1 MTVRAL
7 PIDWDDPRGVALRDA
22 LDAEMGDRY
31 AHVGRS
37 ATPEEQAAR
46 ARAFTI
52 DPATMTAVRLAVDAD
67 GRVLGHAA
75 LRRLAIDG
83 TVEWELKRLITLP
96 EARGRGVGALLVR
109 EIEAV
114 AAAAGAERV
123 ILQTG
128 DRQPD
133 AIGLYRRLGYRP
145 IPAYAPYAGAVP
157 EALYFARRIA

>member
-1 MTVRAL
+1 MSVRVER
-7 PIDWDDPRGVALRDA
+7 IGWDDLRGVALRTA
-22 LDAEMGDRY
+22 LDDEMGDRY

-37 ATPEEQAAR
+37 ATAEEQAAR

-52 DPATMTAVRLAVDAD
+52 DPAEIASVRLAVDAD
-67 GRVLGHAA
+67 DGVLGHAA
-75 LRRLAIDG
+75 LRRLPLGPSVA
-83 TVEWELKRLITLP
+83 WELKRLITVP

-109 EIEAV
+109 AIEED
-114 AAAAGAERV
+114 AAAHGAERV

-128 DRQPD
+128 DRQPE

-157 EALYFARRIA
+157 EGLYFARDLP